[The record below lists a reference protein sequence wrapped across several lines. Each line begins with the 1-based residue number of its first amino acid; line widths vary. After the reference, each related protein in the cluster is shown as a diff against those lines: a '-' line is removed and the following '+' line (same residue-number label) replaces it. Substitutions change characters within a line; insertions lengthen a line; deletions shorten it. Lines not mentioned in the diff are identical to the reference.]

1 MNLWRSISSISLL
14 TLASR
19 ITGMIRETIIYAT
32 FGTDVMTDAFNVAF
46 RIPNMLRR
54 LFAEGAFSQAFVP
67 ILASSK
73 EQNTPEQ
80 TKQLLDSVAST
91 LAFALLITCIIG
103 IIGAPIFVYLL
114 ASGLKNGP
122 GFDVAVV
129 MTRWMFP
136 YIGFMSLVALGA
148 GVLNTWGRFAVAA
161 AAPLMLNIAMI
172 TAGLLIYFGAGDWMR
187 SHGWEPIYGLSFG
200 VLVGGLLQLLT
211 ITWGLKSIQMVPRI
225 RLGYKSLK
233 SALAFS
239 GTRRVLSLMLPAIL
253 GVSVAQLSL
262 LINTQIA
269 SYMKAQGSISWL
281 SAADR
286 LMEFPTAILGVALGV
301 VLLPQLS
308 ATLAKQEKEKYSGLL
323 DWGLRL
329 VVLLGMP
336 CAIGLLFFAKPLVAL
351 LFHYGAFSDNALHQT
366 SLAVQAYGVGILGLV
381 AIKVL
386 APGFYAQQD
395 IRTPVRIAI
404 LVLISTQVMNLF
416 FIFVLQLQH
425 VGLALSIALGALM
438 NALLLLKGLIKR
450 KSYIPHAGW
459 LRFIAQVF
467 AGCILLAVLLWF
479 CNTHFQW
486 ESLGSTPLK
495 RIGIVLS
502 IIVGAIILY
511 FGTLI
516 VCGCKLKSMLRPRV
530 RTP

>member
-19 ITGMIRETIIYAT
+19 ITGMFRETLIYAI
-32 FGTDVMTDAFNVAF
+32 FGTTAMTDAFNVAF

-67 ILASSK
+67 ILATSK
-73 EQNTPEQ
+73 EQNTAEQ
-80 TKQLLDSVAST
+80 TKQLLDAVAST
-91 LAFALLITCIIG
+91 LAFALLVSCIIG
-103 IIGAPIFVYLL
+103 IVGAPVFVYLL
-114 ASGLKNGP
+114 ASGLKAGP

-148 GVLNTWGRFAVAA
+148 GVLNTWGKFAIAA

-172 TAGLLIYFGAGDWMR
+172 AVSLMIYYGLGSWMH
-187 SHGWEPIYGLSFG
+187 SHGWKPIYALAFG
-200 VLVGGLLQLLT
+200 VLTGGVLQLA
-211 ITWGLKSIQMVPRI
+211 IIVWGLRSINMVPHI
-225 RLGYKSLK
+225 SLGYASLK
-233 SALAFS
+233 KAISLP

-269 SYMKAQGSISWL
+269 SYLEKGSISWL

-286 LMEFPTAILGVALGV
+286 LMEFPTAILGVALGI
-301 VLLPQLS
+301 VLLPQLA
-308 ATLAKQEKEKYSGLL
+308 ATLAKQEEEKYSSLL

-336 CAIGLLFFAKPLVAL
+336 CAIALLFFAKPLVAT
-351 LFHYGAFSDNALHQT
+351 LFHYGAFSDTALEQT
-366 SLAVQAYGVGILGLV
+366 SLAVQAYGVGLLGLV

-404 LVLISTQVMNLF
+404 MVLIATQAMN
-416 FIFVLQLQH
+416 FIFVPLFEH
-425 VGLALSIALGALM
+425 AGLALSIGLGALI
-438 NALLLLKGLIKR
+438 NAALLLKGLRNKG
-450 KSYIPHAGW
+450 SYIPHKGW
-459 LRFIAQVF
+459 LRFIIQVG
-467 AGCILLAVLLWF
+467 ASCALLALFLWF
-479 CNTHFQW
+479 CSAHFHW
-486 ESLGSTPLK
+486 VSLQETPVK
-495 RIGIVLS
+495 RIVIILGLIVDA
-502 IIVGAIILY
+502 VILY

-516 VCGCKLKSMLRPRV
+516 LCGCQLKSMLKPQ
-530 RTP
+530 